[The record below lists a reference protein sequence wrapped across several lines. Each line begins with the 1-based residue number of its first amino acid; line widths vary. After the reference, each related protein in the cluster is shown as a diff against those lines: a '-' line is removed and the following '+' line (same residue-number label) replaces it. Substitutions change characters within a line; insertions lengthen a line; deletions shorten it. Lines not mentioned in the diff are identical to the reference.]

1 MRRFLFIACAGFAV
15 AALGAPDGSV
25 SPGVQEEVN
34 RFSGMYFAQMDGANF
49 FRLYAPGTG
58 IVEFRRNWRRGGID
72 GAGGWRAK
80 VETNGDVT
88 IREPGSRAGYTFRRG
103 SPFSLEASDGRKGRI
118 ESELKP
124 VIQGEI
130 PALWDGA
137 EEDAREADEQKFI
150 GYRLRLFYANP
161 NHAAVLLAELA
172 LLGLF
177 AFLYCRRRIAMAG
190 GAVGLAVAAYLLLK
204 TDGRGG
210 MLGMVVGAVALLG
223 FRLFRC
229 GGKIRV
235 AVVSAL
241 AVAAVV
247 AFCVGGGL
255 GGRFSAKK
263 IGLDTSSRLEMWQHA
278 PRMMVDSPYGWGET
292 RAGRAYSDWYQ
303 PLSSSGVTP
312 TLDSDHLTYM
322 TGFGWFGRFA
332 WAGIWF
338 AMLFS
343 LFRFCL
349 GTGRGATAQPGGLP
363 LPLAE
368 FSALCVAAMFNPILH
383 VWSLW
388 LVPVASLW
396 PFIASRP
403 WKALRRYAVPAAAA
417 AVAAI
422 SVCAGFYFA
431 GRGPSRSAALPVFT
445 DGRRVCVRS
454 REPGIWVADDRN
466 TIGWLFAPKEV
477 RYFYAA
483 QPMAKALGYVQKLTD
498 VPPQVRRLAVAGNL
512 CREYVKLWKDGVAP
526 KAEELI
532 FLSPGMPIGDVPE
545 SLRRSCKFAFVVG
558 EFAARYE
565 DVYGCLDTSDEVV
578 QIEGAEVYL
587 PGWVGLI
594 LSDYVFKKGKE

>member
-1 MRRFLFIACAGFAV
+1 MRRFLFIASAIFTVV
-15 AALGAPDGSV
+15 AFGAPEGSV
-25 SPGVQEEVN
+25 SPSIQEEVN
-34 RFSGMYFAQMDGANF
+34 RFAEMYFAQMDGANF

-58 IVEFRRNWRRGGID
+58 MVEFRRNWKKGGID

-80 VETNGDVT
+80 EEANGDVT
-88 IREPGSRAGYTFRRG
+88 IREPGSRASYTFRRG
-103 SPFSLEASDGRKGRI
+103 SPFSLVVSDGRNGRI
-118 ESELKP
+118 DSELKP
-124 VIQGEI
+124 VIPGDI

-137 EEDAREADEQKFI
+137 EEDAREAFEQKWQD
-150 GYRLRLFYANP
+150 GRLKLFYMNP
-161 NHAAVLLAELA
+161 NHAAALLAELA

-177 AFLYCRRRIAMAG
+177 FFLYGRGRIAMAG
-190 GAVGLAVAAYLLLK
+190 GAVGWAVAACLLWK

-210 MLGMVVGAVALLG
+210 MFGMAVGAVALLG
-223 FRLFRC
+223 FRLFRG

-235 AVVSAL
+235 AIVSAL
-241 AVAAVV
+241 AFAAVV
-247 AFCVGGGL
+247 VFCVGGL
-255 GGRFSAKK
+255 GGRFSVNK
-263 IGLDTSSRLEMWQHA
+263 IGSGTSSRLEMWQHV
-278 PRMMVDSPYGWGET
+278 PRMMVDAPYGWGET
-292 RAGRAYSDWYQ
+292 RSGRAYSDWYQ
-303 PLSSSGVTP
+303 SLSSSGVTP

-322 TGFGWFGRFA
+322 TGFGWFGRFT

-338 AMLFS
+338 ALLFA

-349 GTGRGATAQPGGLP
+349 GCGRGATALPGGAP

-368 FSALCVAAMFNPILH
+368 FSALCVAAMFNPILR

-388 LVPVASLW
+388 LVPIASLW

-403 WKALRRYAVPAAAA
+403 WKTPRRYAVPAVAAA
-417 AVAAI
+417 IVSL

-445 DGRRVCVRS
+445 DGNRVCVRS
-454 REPGIWVADDRN
+454 QEPGIWVADDRN
-466 TIGWLFAPKEV
+466 TIGWLSAPKEV

-483 QPMAKALGYVQKLTD
+483 HPKAEALGYVQKLTD
-498 VPPQVRRLAVAGNL
+498 VPPRVRRLAVAGNL
-512 CREYVKLWKDGVAP
+512 CREYVKLWKEGGAP

-558 EFAARYE
+558 EFAARYKN
-565 DVYGCLDTSDEVV
+565 VYGDLDDSADVV

-594 LSDYVFKKGKE
+594 LSDYIFQK